1 MEAMKEEE
9 KVMDVVETVEVA
21 EEVADAVGPL
31 VAAAEE

>member
-1 MEAMKEEE
+1 MKEEE

-21 EEVADAVGPL
+21 EEAADAAEPI